1 MKNCFN
7 RELAMNKEDDEN
19 FESSI
24 KQWICNNTFAKSG
37 VKERDQ
43 RCSTQRS

>member
-1 MKNCFN
+1 MKNCCN

-24 KQWICNNTFAKSG
+24 KYWICNNTFAKSG